1 MNILNKTNIVIG
13 VCNMLIM
20 YVTDDENAVVDTAS
34 FIYNDDSIIIS
45 VKDISYDR
53 EKETN
58 NCYIK
63 FDLIDSNGDCESVWG
78 LVSKLNYD
86 KYNSCYKEYI
96 TVVLANNTLAGLNW
110 GLVFP
115 IKLVGNGKPS
125 FDIRLVDE
133 NNVIYKA
140 KNSKED
146 KSN

>member
-1 MNILNKTNIVIG
+1 MSISNKTDVVIA
-13 VCNMLIM
+13 VCNKLIM
-20 YVTDDENAVVDTAS
+20 YAINNENVVVNTAS
-34 FIYNDDSIIIS
+34 FIYNDDSILIN
-45 VKDISYDR
+45 VEDILYDR
-53 EKETN
+53 EEEIN

-63 FDLIDSNGDCESVWG
+63 FDLIDSDGDCESVWG

-86 KYNSCYKEYI
+86 KYNSYCKEYI

-110 GLVFP
+110 GWVFP
-115 IKLVGNGKPS
+115 IKLVGNKRAS
-125 FDIRLVDE
+125 FDVRLADE